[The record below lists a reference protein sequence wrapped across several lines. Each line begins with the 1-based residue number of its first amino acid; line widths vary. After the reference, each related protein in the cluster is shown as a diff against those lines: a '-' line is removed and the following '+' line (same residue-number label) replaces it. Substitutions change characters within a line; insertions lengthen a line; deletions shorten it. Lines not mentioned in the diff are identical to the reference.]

1 MSKKESMQRRRA
13 QDIRCQVKKEYEAR
27 IVELQEK
34 VKTRD
39 KVIVNLSNK
48 LRDARAEIAR
58 LERRPQNVS
67 SMECYVR
74 TMLNDVIGGFGG
86 EERSS

>member
-1 MSKKESMQRRRA
+1 MPKKESMQRRRA
-13 QDIRCQVKKEYEAR
+13 QDIRCQVKREYEAR
-27 IVELQEK
+27 IAELQEK
-34 VKTRD
+34 VVTRD
-39 KVIVNLSNK
+39 EVIADLSKK
-48 LRDARAEIAR
+48 LKEARAEIAR
-58 LERRPQNVS
+58 LERRPQGVS

>member
-1 MSKKESMQRRRA
+1 MSKRESMQRRRA
-13 QDIRCQVKKEYEAR
+13 QDIRCQIKKEYEAR

-34 VKTRD
+34 VTTRD
-39 KVIVNLSNK
+39 KVITDLSNK
-48 LRDARAEIAR
+48 LKDARAEIAR
-58 LERRPQNVS
+58 LERRSQGVS
-67 SMECYVR
+67 SMERYVR